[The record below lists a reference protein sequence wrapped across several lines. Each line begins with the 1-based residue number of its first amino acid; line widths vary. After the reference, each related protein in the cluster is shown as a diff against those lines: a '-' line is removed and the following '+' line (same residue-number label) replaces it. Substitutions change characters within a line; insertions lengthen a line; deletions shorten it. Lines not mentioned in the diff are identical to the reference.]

1 MKSKQAMILEW
12 ILNQG
17 EKGILIELLM
27 KSTWTQWRKTSVILT
42 VTSWLGSLKSD
53 YVLVLYVRTLIHKN
67 MYVTCSKTVQKK
79 TNKQI

>member
-27 KSTWTQWRKTSVILT
+27 KSTWTQ
-42 VTSWLGSLKSD
+42 
-53 YVLVLYVRTLIHKN
+53 
-67 MYVTCSKTVQKK
+67 
-79 TNKQI
+79 